1 MKIRNIVLITAGCC
15 VIVGAIISGAA
26 AAKMINTHVYEH
38 KYFTF

>member
-26 AAKMINTHVYEH
+26 ND
-38 KYFTF
+38 KYTRL